1 MEGQVVPA
9 SPARKLPQMR
19 LGTLREV
26 RREMAKVYGE
36 VRRLKLPS
44 SEGTRLIYMLAQIS
58 TQIKDSEL
66 EERIT
71 KLEKIQDEELRAKNR
86 TY

>member
-1 MEGQVVPA
+1 MEGQITA
-9 SPARKLPQMR
+9 SPTRKPPQLR
-19 LGTLREV
+19 LGKIREV
-26 RREMAKVYGE
+26 RREMAKVYTE

-58 TQIKDSEL
+58 TQIRDSEL